1 LSNKAQ
7 VRNLKNLI
15 LLIIAAG
22 ITSCGSGK
30 KPVQI
35 NSSAELSEVSKM
47 AYFPPVFHFTSGKKA
62 NLPTPKKYIFRTT
75 EAVDSILN
83 SNKEYRIDGRLQNA
97 TIPHVNTIFEQLHKG
112 NADPVIPAELQA
124 QMNSQP
130 NRYVLGLQFDPHFV
144 LWRSTERIPYHKP
157 RDGLIFRSSR
167 LNVFVLDTESLRIIF
182 YGSNMAKSAIHPT
195 WNAIESIDL
204 LYKKMFSEFDK
215 D

>member
-1 LSNKAQ
+1 MRS
-7 VRNLKNLI
+7 LKNLI
-15 LLIIAAG
+15 LFIIAAG
-22 ITSCGSGK
+22 FISCGSGK

-35 NSSAELSEVSKM
+35 NSSAELSEVSNM
-47 AYFPPVFHFTSGKKA
+47 AYFPPVFHFTSEKKA

-83 SNKEYRIDGRLQNA
+83 SNKEYRIAGRIQNA
-97 TIPHVNTIFEQLHKG
+97 TIPHVNTIFEQLQKG

-182 YGSNMAKSAIHPT
+182 YGSNMAKSASHPT
-195 WNAIESIDL
+195 WNAIESIDH
-204 LYKKMFSEFDK
+204 LYKEMFPEFDK
-215 D
+215 G